1 MASARFLALLASP
14 NASRRYL
21 VIIQGY
27 DPSLASVQSYYFGDP
42 GAGRPYISDPGD
54 SPGNTIFEP
63 RLRAEDSF
71 RFTRSMFVP
80 GSQDVRGGRSFPG
93 IGSIV
98 LDNLD
103 GELDGFKSIGF
114 DGRAIT
120 VLMGGEDFAYA
131 EHEVIFRGTVDGL
144 PEVSTDR
151 VVFQVRDRQAELD
164 KPIQED
170 LFAGTGG
177 IEGGPDLVDQ
187 PEPIA
192 LGIVRNIDPI
202 PLGII
207 GGLPSYRFHDSAVEA
222 FDISVHMAY
231 DAGIGL
237 VRSVGSPP
245 SAGEFTIDPATGV
258 LTLHSPPAGRVTLD
272 TWGAAGVETLADAIL
287 YLVTVHGGLSEAQ
300 DIDLPAFD
308 ALDIALPGPVG
319 IWIPTGGNL
328 LDALDLICGPLG
340 VFYGF
345 NRAGLFTVAQMQEA
359 WGPFVL
365 GLTSD
370 EILELQR
377 LQIDLP
383 IWRQTIGYQRS
394 QVVQDGSDLTAAYVS
409 TVTNGTFATASDWT
423 LGAGFAITGG
433 VLVATAGSASSAT
446 QDQTLV
452 AGMSYALTFD
462 LPTWTAGNLQPRIEG
477 VDLGAPI
484 TAPGSYRRDFVA
496 QGAAAQTLDLLKN
509 AAGAGTIDNVVLVP
523 TRLEFVR
530 QPYRTIT
537 ADDPTVKTVHLL
549 AGENRQDTCLDDASD
564 AATEAARQLD
574 LHGTRRDLYRLR
586 AKVQPFSVD
595 LNDVVEITFDRF
607 GLDAG
612 VNGRVIEIEE
622 NAARNEVVLTVWV

>member
-1 MASARFLALLASP
+1 MASAKFLALLASP

-27 DPSLASVQSYYFGDP
+27 DPSLGGVQSYYFGDP

-63 RLRAEDSF
+63 RLRAEESF

-93 IGSIV
+93 IGAIV

-164 KPIQED
+164 KPVQAD

-177 IEGGPDLVDQ
+177 IEGGPDLTDQ
-187 PEPIA
+187 PKPIA
-192 LGIVRNIDPI
+192 LGIVRNIEPI

-207 GGLPSYRFHDSAVEA
+207 GGLPSYRFNDDAVEA
-222 FDISVHMAY
+222 FDVSLHMAY

-245 SAGEFTIDPATGV
+245 SAGEFTIDAATGV
-258 LTLHSPPAGRVTLD
+258 LTIYSPPAGRITLD
-272 TWGAAGVETLADAIL
+272 AWGAAGVATLADAIE
-287 YLVTVHGGLSEAQ
+287 YLVTVYGGVSPA
-300 DIDLPAFD
+300 DLDTAAFT
-308 ALDIALPGPVG
+308 ALAAALPGPIG
-319 IWIPTGGNL
+319 AWIPAGGNL
-328 LDALDLICGPLG
+328 LDILDALCGPLG

-345 NRAGLFTVAQMQEA
+345 NRAGEFTVAQLDEA
-359 WGPFVL
+359 SGSPAL
-365 GLTSD
+365 SLTED
-370 EILELQR
+370 EILDLLR
-377 LQIDLP
+377 LQSELP
-383 IWRQTIGYQRS
+383 IWRQTIGYARS
-394 QVVQDGSDLTAAYVS
+394 QVVQDGTDLTAAYQN

-423 LGAGFAITGG
+423 LGAGFSISGG
-433 VLVATAGSASSAT
+433 LLVATAGSSSSAT

-462 LPTWTAGNLQPRIEG
+462 VPTWTAGNVQPRIEG
-477 VDLGAPI
+477 VDLGAAI

-496 QGAAAQTLDLLKN
+496 QGAAAQTLEFLKN
-509 AAGAGTIDNVVLVP
+509 AAGAGAIDNVVLVP
-523 TRLEFVR
+523 SRLEFVR
-530 QPYRTIT
+530 QSYRTVT
-537 ADDPTVKTVHLL
+537 VDDPTVKTVHLL

-564 AATEAARQLD
+564 AAAEAARQLD
-574 LHGTRRDLYRLR
+574 LHGTRRDVYRVR
-586 AKVQPFSVD
+586 AKVQPFAVD
-595 LNDVVEITFDRF
+595 LNDVVSIQDSRF
-607 GLDAG
+607 GLSAG
-612 VNGRVIEIEE
+612 QIGRVVEIEE
-622 NAARNEVVLTVWV
+622 NAARNEVVLTVWC